1 MNTSNTQPSEGSKE
15 VDSSPLPRIPKKK
28 QDFTSV
34 QDSSAAAA
42 VASSVSTAD
51 NINEP
56 TKNEG
61 GNTKMGNDKT
71 EEAGNNKTTTTSPPK
86 RKPGRPPK
94 DKSPT
99 LAKLSAVAP
108 KSLEGFDPPILRKGD
123 LVRLSNE

>member
-1 MNTSNTQPSEGSKE
+1 MNTNNTQPSEGSKE
-15 VDSSPLPRIPKKK
+15 GGSSLPRIPKKK
-28 QDFTSV
+28 EFTSV
-34 QDSSAAAA
+34 QDSSAAAD
-42 VASSVSTAD
+42 ASSSTSD
-51 NINEP
+51 MHTNEP

-61 GNTKMGNDKT
+61 GNTKVENDKT
-71 EEAGNNKTTTTSPPK
+71 EEDTVNNNIASPPK

-99 LAKLSAVAP
+99 PAKVSAVP

>member
-1 MNTSNTQPSEGSKE
+1 MNTNNTQPSEGSKE
-15 VDSSPLPRIPKKK
+15 GGSSLPRIPKKK
-28 QDFTSV
+28 EFTSV
-34 QDSSAAAA
+34 QDSSAAAS
-42 VASSVSTAD
+42 ASSSVTAD
-51 NINEP
+51 MHTNEP

-61 GNTKMGNDKT
+61 GNTKMENDKT
-71 EEAGNNKTTTTSPPK
+71 DVDVNSNIASPPK

-99 LAKLSAVAP
+99 PAKVSAVVAP

>member
-1 MNTSNTQPSEGSKE
+1 MNTNTTQPSEGSKE
-15 VDSSPLPRIPKKK
+15 GDSSLPRIPKKK
-28 QDFTSV
+28 EFTSV

-42 VASSVSTAD
+42 ASSSVTAAMHT
-51 NINEP
+51 NEP

-61 GNTKMGNDKT
+61 GNTKMENDKT
-71 EEAGNNKTTTTSPPK
+71 EEDTVSNNTTSPPK

-99 LAKLSAVAP
+99 PAKVSAVVAP

>member
-1 MNTSNTQPSEGSKE
+1 MNTNNTQPSEGSKE
-15 VDSSPLPRIPKKK
+15 GGPSLPRIPKKK
-28 QDFTSV
+28 EFTPV

-42 VASSVSTAD
+42 ASSSTSD
-51 NINEP
+51 MHTNEP

-61 GNTKMGNDKT
+61 GNTKMENDKT
-71 EEAGNNKTTTTSPPK
+71 EEDTVNNDTTSPPK

-99 LAKLSAVAP
+99 PAKVSAVVAP
-108 KSLEGFDPPILRKGD
+108 NSLEGFDPPILRKGD